1 MHTKCAENY
10 SIMFTTGIV
19 FSVLC
24 LGMMKRT
31 VLGTRLGVW
40 VGPDTN
46 LLIYVWM
53 YI

>member
-1 MHTKCAENY
+1 
-10 SIMFTTGIV
+10 
-19 FSVLC
+19 
-24 LGMMKRT
+24 MMKRA

-40 VGPDTN
+40 VGLDTN